1 METRVIKKVILM
13 GRGASGKDYAKNM
26 LINFGFNSEI
36 SYTTRQPRSR
46 EVQGETYHFISENR
60 FLEKLNNKDF
70 IQWNMLNGS
79 AYGTDVNQYA
89 NSNLFIMTPN
99 ILKSLDLWYSE
110 NNVEKDYMVIYFDID
125 MGILQERLH
134 KRGFTKEEIISRTIA
149 DDRIFTGFEGY
160 DKIITEPNF
169 NDVQL
174 LNLIFSPNSNDGN
187 IHYDTTSLRNEVGSS
202 NI

>member
-36 SYTTRQPRSR
+36 SYTTRQPRNK

-60 FLEKLNNKDF
+60 FLEKLNNRDF

-125 MGILQERLH
+125 MSILQERLH
-134 KRGFTKEEIISRTIA
+134 KRGFTKEEIINRTIA

-174 LNLIFSPNSNDGN
+174 LNLIFSPNSADGN